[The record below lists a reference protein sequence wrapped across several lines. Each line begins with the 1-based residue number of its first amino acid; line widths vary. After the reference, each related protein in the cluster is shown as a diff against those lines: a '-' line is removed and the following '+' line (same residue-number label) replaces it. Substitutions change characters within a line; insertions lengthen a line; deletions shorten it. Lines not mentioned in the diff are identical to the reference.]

1 MAGVGLH
8 FFGQEEEDAV
18 LEVLRTR
25 QVSRYRLPGDPTPS
39 MTARFEAELARWSGA
54 SHCLGVNSGTS
65 ALLAGLL
72 ALGIGPGDE
81 VIVPGYTFVATIASV
96 VYAGAT
102 PVLAEVDESLTLDPA
117 DVATRVTER
126 TRAIIAVHMLGA
138 PCDMTALGD
147 LARERG
153 LALIEDVAQACGGRF
168 RGRALGAWG
177 QFGAFSLNVFKVITA
192 GDGGAL
198 VTGDR
203 ALFERAFSI
212 HDHGFR
218 RFEGGALDGDG
229 VFGLNLRMH
238 ELTGAVALA
247 QIRKLDRILAHLRR
261 RKRLLVDALGAIP
274 GLTPRS
280 LHDTDGECCTTLV
293 YLALD
298 RDRAGRLAAALGT
311 RTLAGSVKHNYASMG
326 QLLRRAAYRAGMLPR
341 TDDLLARSVGLGIGV
356 RDEFLGL
363 GLAVDPGAEEAAI
376 VDLAERFRRA
386 ALEVA

>member
-1 MAGVGLH
+1 MAGAGLH

-25 QVSRYRLPGDPTPS
+25 QLSRYRAPGDPIPS
-39 MTARFEAELARWSGA
+39 MTARFEAELARWSGTA
-54 SHCLGVNSGTS
+54 HCLGVNSGTS

-117 DVATRVTER
+117 DVAARITSR
-126 TRAIIAVHMLGA
+126 TRAVIAVHMLGA
-138 PCDMTALGD
+138 PCDMASLDD
-147 LARERG
+147 LARQHG
-153 LALIEDVAQACGGRF
+153 LALIEDVAQACGGRY
-168 RGRALGAWG
+168 RGRALGGWG
-177 QFGAFSLNVFKVITA
+177 RFGAFSLNVFKVITA
-192 GDGGAL
+192 GDGGAMI
-198 VTGDR
+198 TDDR

-247 QIRKLDRILAHLRR
+247 QVRKLDQILAHLRR
-261 RKRLLVDALGAIP
+261 RKRLLVEALGSIP
-274 GLTPRS
+274 RLRART
-280 LHDTDGECCTTLV
+280 LHDADGECCTTHV

-298 RDRAGRLAAALGT
+298 RDRARRLAKGLGT
-311 RTLAGSVKHNYASMG
+311 RTLAESVKHNYASMG
-326 QLLRRAAYRAGMLPR
+326 QLLRRAEYHAGMLPR
-341 TDDLLARSVGLGIGV
+341 TDDLLGRSVGLGIGV
-356 RDEFLGL
+356 RDDFLGF
-363 GLAVDPGAEEAAI
+363 GLAVDLAADDAAI
-376 VDLAERFRRA
+376 AELAGRFRGA
-386 ALEVA
+386 ALELA